1 MCTVY
6 HIAEEK
12 HFGGKVKYVGKI
24 GAELLVGPVAQWIR
38 RLTTDQEI
46 PGSNPGRFAAFI
58 HVQVLVWSA
67 YYENG
72 WRIRVSIPVPLTC

>member
-12 HFGGKVKYVGKI
+12 HFGGKVEYVGKI

-58 HVQVLVWSA
+58 HVQVLV
-67 YYENG
+67 
-72 WRIRVSIPVPLTC
+72 